1 MKKLLMLLLL
11 AFIATPCISTPAM
24 TVVQKN
30 MGYISIN
37 ATESKE
43 IAPNTANITFA
54 IETTDIDS
62 KRAAERNSQI
72 TSKVIAALK
81 QELTS
86 DKKSDIQTRNYN
98 LRPNYK
104 YNKNSDDRSIK
115 NYTAINSIVVKTS
128 DTSMVSKLIDTAIK
142 NNVSNVSGV
151 SMTIENQD
159 QFATEIVNAALT
171 KAKNQ
176 AKATAAALN
185 QKVVGIKSLRVNVY
199 QQGAN
204 GVRLYKA
211 AALGSTAADTAT
223 PTPIE
228 AGKVQLNASVDAEF
242 YVK

>member
-1 MKKLLMLLLL
+1 MKKLLMILLL
-11 AFIATPCISTPAM
+11 AFIATPCISTQAM
-24 TVVQKN
+24 TVVQKD

-43 IAPNTANITFA
+43 ISPNRANITFSV
-54 IETTDIDS
+54 ETTDVDS

-104 YNKNSDDRSIK
+104 YNKNSDDRTIK
-115 NYTAINSIVVKTS
+115 NYTAINSIIVKTS

-151 SMTIENQD
+151 SMTIEDQD
-159 QFATEIVNAALT
+159 QFATEIINTALA

-176 AKATAAALN
+176 AKSTAAALN
-185 QKVVGIKSLRVNVY
+185 QKVVGIKSLKVNVY

-211 AALGSTAADTAT
+211 AALGAEAADMAT

>member
-104 YNKNSDDRSIK
+104 YNKNSDDRTIK
-115 NYTAINSIVVKTS
+115 NPISRIHSFCRNNQLT
-128 DTSMVSKLIDTAIK
+128 IK
-142 NNVSNVSGV
+142 EIQASN
-151 SMTIENQD
+151 
-159 QFATEIVNAALT
+159 
-171 KAKNQ
+171 
-176 AKATAAALN
+176 
-185 QKVVGIKSLRVNVY
+185 
-199 QQGAN
+199 
-204 GVRLYKA
+204 
-211 AALGSTAADTAT
+211 
-223 PTPIE
+223 
-228 AGKVQLNASVDAEF
+228 
-242 YVK
+242 

>member
-1 MKKLLMLLLL
+1 MKKLLMILLL
-11 AFIATPCISTPAM
+11 AFISTPCISTQAM

-43 IAPNTANITFA
+43 IAPNTANITFTV
-54 IETTDIDS
+54 ETTDVDS

-72 TSKVIAALK
+72 TSKVIGALK
-81 QELTS
+81 QELSS

-151 SMTIENQD
+151 SMTIEDQD

-228 AGKVQLNASVDAEF
+228 TGKVQLNASVDAEF

>member
-1 MKKLLMLLLL
+1 MKKLLMILLL
-11 AFIATPCISTPAM
+11 AFISTPCISTQAM

-54 IETTDIDS
+54 VETTDVDS

-72 TSKVIAALK
+72 TSKVIGALK
-81 QELTS
+81 QELSS

-151 SMTIENQD
+151 SMTIEDQD

-228 AGKVQLNASVDAEF
+228 AGKVQLNDAEF

>member
-1 MKKLLMLLLL
+1 MKKLLMILLL
-11 AFIATPCISTPAM
+11 AFISTPCISTQAM

-54 IETTDIDS
+54 VETTDVDS

-72 TSKVIAALK
+72 TSKVIGALK
-81 QELTS
+81 QELSS

-151 SMTIENQD
+151 SMTIEDQD

-199 QQGAN
+199 HQGAN